1 MALARFSRP
10 DRKALERITTA
21 GRPGSGREGRRLF
34 VARELAY
41 NHSFRRRNHS
51 PAKRSPD
58 AGLGKLAFPLITD
71 VGLDTSYWNRKSF
84 ILVVAGRRQQND
96 HADAGPSL
104 CIPPLAAVGGSAIL
118 LKNFPDIAGKFSSKK
133 AGLVMVDYACQR
145 R

>member
-1 MALARFSRP
+1 MALARFSWP

-84 ILVVAGRRQQND
+84 ILVVAGRRQQMTTLMQD
-96 HADAGPSL
+96 LRYAFRRWRQLEA
-104 CIPPLAAVGGSAIL
+104 L
-118 LKNFPDIAGKFSSKK
+118 LFS
-133 AGLVMVDYACQR
+133 
-145 R
+145 